1 MTQSGG
7 SPRRLFS
14 AARIGPY
21 QLQHRV
27 VMAPLT
33 RRRASSERVPG
44 PMNATYYRQRCSGG
58 LIISEATV
66 VSQQGAG
73 AAYTPGIYTQAQVE
87 GWRLVTRAVHEASSR
102 IFLQLWHVGR
112 QSHPLL
118 QPGGG
123 LPVAPS
129 AIAAQGNAVSES
141 GAVVPFATPRAL
153 DINEIPGI
161 VEQFRQGAL
170 NALAAGF
177 DGVEIHGANGYL
189 LDQFLLDGSNQRQDR
204 YGGSVENRAR
214 LLLEVTDAV
223 VGVWGGERVG
233 VRLSPSG
240 TFGSMSDSDPSTTY
254 GYAVD
259 RLNAFDLAYLHL
271 IEPRISGNVQIADA
285 APVACAS
292 LRPAFAGPIIA
303 AGGFD
308 ARSAEEILAKG
319 DADLVAFG
327 RMFISNPDLPARLRN
342 DWPLTPYDRKS
353 FYAQDPRGYT
363 DYPAYES
370 AAV

>member
-1 MTQSGG
+1 
-7 SPRRLFS
+7 
-14 AARIGPY
+14 
-21 QLQHRV
+21 
-27 VMAPLT
+27 
-33 RRRASSERVPG
+33 
-44 PMNATYYRQRCSGG
+44 MNATYYRQRCSGG

-73 AAYTPGIYTQAQVE
+73 AAYTPGIYTQAQIE
-87 GWRLVTRAVHEASSR
+87 GWRLVTQAVHEASSR

-112 QSHPLL
+112 QSHPSL

-129 AIAAQGNAVSES
+129 AIAAQGNAVNES
-141 GAVVPFATPRAL
+141 GTVPFVTPRAL

-170 NALAAGF
+170 NAMAAGF

-189 LDQFLLDGSNQRQDR
+189 LDQFLLDGSNKRQDR

-240 TFGSMSDSDPSTTY
+240 TFGTMSDSDPSATY
-254 GYAVD
+254 GHAVEQ
-259 RLNAFDLAYLHL
+259 LNAFDLAYLHL

-292 LRPAFAGPIIA
+292 LRPVFVGPIIA

-308 ARSAEEILAKG
+308 AKSAEEILGKG

-342 DWPLTPYDRKS
+342 GWPLTPYDRQS
-353 FYAQDPRGYT
+353 FYAQDPRGYI
-363 DYPAYES
+363 DYPAYERV
-370 AAV
+370 AV

>member
-1 MTQSGG
+1 MTQAR
-7 SPRRLFS
+7 PETRRLFS
-14 AARIGPY
+14 PVRIGPY
-21 QLQHRV
+21 ELPHRI

-33 RRRASSERVPG
+33 RRRASLERVPG
-44 PMNATYYRQRCSGG
+44 PLNATYYRQRSSGG

-73 AAYTPGIYTQAQVE
+73 IVHTPGIYTEAQVT
-87 GWRLVTRAVHEASSR
+87 GWRLVTEAVHQASSR

-118 QPGGG
+118 QPEGA

-129 AIAAQGNAVSES
+129 AIAAQGSAVSVT
-141 GAVVPFATPRAL
+141 GPVPFATPRAL
-153 DINEIPGI
+153 ELDEIPGI
-161 VEQFRQGAL
+161 VEQFRIGAR

-189 LDQFLLDGSNQRQDR
+189 LDQFLLDGSNKRQDR
-204 YGGSVENRAR
+204 YGGPVENRAR
-214 LLLEVTDAV
+214 LLLEVTEAV
-223 VGVWGGERVG
+223 AAVWGADRVG

-240 TFGSMSDSDPSTTY
+240 TFGSMSDSDPAATY
-254 GYAVD
+254 GYAAR
-259 RLNAFDLAYLHL
+259 RLDGYGLAYLHL
-271 IEPRISGNVQIADA
+271 IEPRISGNVQVADVP
-285 APVACAS
+285 PVACS
-292 LRPAFAGPIIA
+292 MLRALFRGPIIA

-308 ARSAEEILAKG
+308 APSAEATLRKG

-327 RMFISNPDLPARLRN
+327 RMFISNPDLPARIRN
-342 DWPLTPYDRKS
+342 GWPLTPYDRKS

-363 DYPAYES
+363 DYPAYDP
-370 AAV
+370 ALT